1 MKKFLTDNLDVINIS
16 LGIML
21 VIITLILILMSYVI
35 NDEKGFV
42 E

>member
-1 MKKFLTDNLDVINIS
+1 MKKFLTDNLDVINMS

-35 NDEKGFV
+35 NDEKYKK
-42 E
+42 

>member
-35 NDEKGFV
+35 NDEKYKK
-42 E
+42 

>member
-1 MKKFLTDNLDVINIS
+1 MKKFLTDNLDVINIR

-35 NDEKGFV
+35 NDEKYKK
-42 E
+42 